1 MGTRGPMLLLVLGMG
16 LLVTAGFHGASRIDL
31 SQVSLPLAACLV
43 GGSLL
48 LLIAHFWHQSVRS
61 SLQKAVA
68 DREHECLCL
77 AQDRL
82 LEREQWNRS
91 LFEDNPLVMLL
102 IDPQTARIVDAN
114 PAACGFYGYPRE
126 ELTRMAIT
134 DLNTLAASTVHERM
148 QEALRGTTGRFVFRH
163 RRADGSI
170 RDVNVTSGPLRVA
183 NRTLLF
189 SIIHDLTPQVQAK
202 QAVERALAAKEQFL
216 AALSHELRTPL
227 TPVVLSIRTL
237 LANDRITPSV
247 REELLDM
254 QHHVELEAR
263 LIDDLLDLTAI
274 ARGQLRLHIGECDL
288 HGIIRRALAMCR
300 SSALA
305 KSLHISLD
313 LQARSHC
320 VQGDASRLQQVFWNL
335 IKNAIKFTPDE
346 GTITIS
352 TRDSND
358 AGPAGIICEVT
369 DTGIG
374 IEPSALPR
382 IFSAFEQ
389 GSADVAHQFGGLGM
403 GLAISQ
409 AIISMHEGKLTAAS
423 AGPNAAPSSPC
434 ASTLS
439 TNAAPVPPVTACDDQ
454 PSATVLIIE
463 DDPGT
468 RRNLARL
475 LKLWNYQVI
484 AVDTAASA
492 LDAPPATSST

>member
-1 MGTRGPMLLLVLGMG
+1 MLSLVLGMG
-16 LLVTAGFHGASRIDL
+16 LLVAAGSVVPPSIDL

-134 DLNTLAASTVHERM
+134 DLNTLPASTIHERIE
-148 QEALRGTTGRFVFRH
+148 QALRGTTGRFIFQH

-170 RDVNVTSGPLRVA
+170 RDVNVTTGPLRVA

-227 TPVVLSIRTL
+227 TPVVLSIKAL
-237 LANDRITPSV
+237 LTNDRIAPSV

-300 SSALA
+300 TSALA

-320 VQGDASRLQQVFWNL
+320 VQGDPSRLQQVFWNL

-346 GTITIS
+346 GAITVS

-358 AGPAGIICEVT
+358 RQAGNIARSATPASASNLLSCRASSR
-369 DTGIG
+369 
-374 IEPSALPR
+374 PSSRAPP
-382 IFSAFEQ
+382 IS
-389 GSADVAHQFGGLGM
+389 HQYGGLGM

-409 AIISMHEGKLTAAS
+409 AIVAMHKEAH
-423 AGPNAAPSSPC
+423 
-434 ASTLS
+434 
-439 TNAAPVPPVTACDDQ
+439 
-454 PSATVLIIE
+454 
-463 DDPGT
+463 
-468 RRNLARL
+468 RRQCRPQCGCRL
-475 LKLWNYQVI
+475 LRASPDPPAMPCRSPRSLPLTTIPRPPCCRRGRPRYPPQSRPAAQAWKQVI

-492 LDAPPATSST
+492 LDAAASASST